1 MLNPRF
7 KTLCLL
13 SSFIGYEQ
21 GKTIVEKYEQKLLFP
36 MLLKCHYN
44 LHPLAKSRRGIVD
57 QGVEK
62 DNNLDIFE
70 VITNASELVL
80 ELINKKLLIFKCYQV
95 DVKDF
100 KYPLQWW
107 EKHENMFHIISFC
120 VKQILIIVGSKLR
133 QRRYFL

>member
-13 SSFIGYEQ
+13 SSFIGSEQ
-21 GKTIVEKYEQKLLFP
+21 GKAIVEKYEQIFLFP

-44 LHPLAKSRRGIVD
+44 LHPLAEFKRGIVD
-57 QGVEK
+57 QRVEK
-62 DNNLDIFE
+62 DNNLDTFE

-80 ELINKKLLIFKCYQV
+80 ELINKKLLIFKRYQV

-100 KYPLQWW
+100 KCPFQWW
-107 EKHENMFHIISFC
+107 EKHENMFHIVSFC
-120 VKQILIIVGSKLR
+120 VKQILIIVGSKLK
-133 QRRYFL
+133 QR